1 MRPSLS
7 RQQFLHN
14 VSAPEHGIHPPEKL
28 LFFSPKLFR
37 RILKISE
44 RGLFWLR
51 GREKSPTGGRGKK
64 PAEVLKVTEARKEAW
79 DCYEPTNL
87 IYKWWVA
94 NDRRRWERV
103 SDYFRGMAEYA
114 TAGEM
119 GCNGKCGA
127 KILEKV

>member
-1 MRPSLS
+1 
-7 RQQFLHN
+7 
-14 VSAPEHGIHPPEKL
+14 
-28 LFFSPKLFR
+28 LFFSPKVFR
-37 RILKISE
+37 RILRISQ

-51 GREKSPTGGRGKK
+51 GREESSKGGREKKAGEVRKVSEAGKK
-64 PAEVLKVTEARKEAW
+64 TW
-79 DCYEPTNL
+79 NCYEPTNL

-103 SDYFRGMAEYA
+103 GDYFRGMAEYA

-119 GCNGKCGA
+119 GCNAKCGA

>member
-1 MRPSLS
+1 MAR
-7 RQQFLHN
+7 H

-28 LFFSPKLFR
+28 LFFSPKVFR
-37 RILKISE
+37 RILKISQ
-44 RGLFWLR
+44 RGLCWLR
-51 GREKSPTGGRGKK
+51 GREKSPKAEREKK
-64 PAEVLKVTEARKEAW
+64 PAEVLKVPEVRKETW
-79 DCYEPTNL
+79 GCYEPTNL
-87 IYKWWVA
+87 IYKWWLA

-119 GCNGKCGA
+119 GCNGNCGA